1 LHHLLLAGLPA
12 HFESSQPTDANC
24 RFPVSDELT
33 AAAIKEILLPAIAGA
48 NVTEIEQLHARMN
61 RVPRGYP
68 YAKAA
73 IDVALHEQT

>member
-1 LHHLLLAGLPA
+1 
-12 HFESSQPTDANC
+12 
-24 RFPVSDELT
+24 LT